1 MAAANVIRLAFDSVY
16 LSSNQEINGII
27 KKIAS
32 TIQALINKWIIFRK
46 EHLCGRKI
54 ERHCTKKGALS
65 IAINSDGSSVRLRFR
80 LLKDTRINYFRDN
93 SDTDWKTVMSSM
105 TEMMK
110 I

>member
-32 TIQALINKWIIFRK
+32 TIIDKWIIFRK

-65 IAINSDGSSVRLRFR
+65 ISKNSDSYVV
-80 LLKDTRINYFRDN
+80 
-93 SDTDWKTVMSSM
+93 TDRVFV
-105 TEMMK
+105 
-110 I
+110 

>member
-32 TIQALINKWIIFRK
+32 TKKWIILRK
-46 EHLCGRKI
+46 EHLCGREI
-54 ERHCTKKGALS
+54 ERHRTEKGALS

-80 LLKDTRINYFRDN
+80 LLNDTRINFRDN
-93 SDTDWKTVMSSM
+93 SDTDWQTVMSSM

-110 I
+110 ILI

>member
-32 TIQALINKWIIFRK
+32 TKKWIILRK
-46 EHLCGRKI
+46 EHLCGREI
-54 ERHCTKKGALS
+54 ERHRTGKGALS
-65 IAINSDGSSVRLRFR
+65 IATNSDGSSVRLRFR
-80 LLKDTRINYFRDN
+80 LLKDTRINFRDN
-93 SDTDWKTVMSSM
+93 SDTDWQTVMSSM

-110 I
+110 ILI